1 MVGAKLPHMSNK
13 LRFSEFVLDID
24 DESLFHGETKIDL
37 NRRTLQVLHLL
48 VANCGRV
55 VTKEEFFDAIW
66 ADSFVEEA
74 NLSVAIASI
83 RKALGD
89 DAREPKFVETRPR
102 KGYRFIAEVARV
114 VESEPEPAVAAEQLT
129 PENKGAFIP
138 AGTSEAEPK
147 RDDLFQ
153 QSVVV
158 NRPSTRRYVLL
169 TIAGVCLLF
178 AAMVIGG
185 GWLRGRP
192 KAVEVAPQIASMAVL
207 PFESSTEEFEFLADG
222 MTDAVINS
230 LALSPDLHIIS
241 RNSVFKYKKERP
253 AIKEIAGALNV
264 QAVLTGRI
272 TSRGTELIVSAELT
286 DATTNSQ
293 IWGHTYVRP
302 AADAITVQQQISHD
316 IADALKI
323 KLSPDE
329 RFAVRGTKSPEAWLA
344 YVRGRFYW
352 NRRGNDDYR
361 RAIEQFN
368 LALQA
373 DPAYAM
379 AYAGLADTYLIM
391 GLRPNEDRS
400 QLARAALDK
409 AVELDP
415 HLSEVYA
422 SIGFN
427 ECFEQLQIKSA
438 EENYRK
444 AIELNPNNAQARH
457 WLAELLVLDG
467 RFDEG
472 FAEYDRALA
481 LDPLSMAI
489 KSDIAYAYVYKRDL
503 DKAAESLDQL
513 IEEDPS
519 FSRSHAYLSTVYC
532 AKKDFPRAIDEME
545 KAWKIAGEG
554 PEVLQYAERFR
565 RAFAKD
571 GERGYFEE
579 FIDQHIGNGRKAP
592 VQAAWGY
599 AQLGEPDKAF
609 AMLELAI
616 SDPEY
621 RINRGS
627 IPYVKAWVQ
636 LDPLHNDP
644 RWPILLD
651 RVGLTR

>member
-1 MVGAKLPHMSNK
+1 MEAPHKFRFGDFCLDAQEEVLLCGDAKVAINS
-13 LRFSEFVLDID
+13 
-24 DESLFHGETKIDL
+24 
-37 NRRTLQVLHLL
+37 RTFQVLRLL
-48 VANCGRV
+48 VERAGKAV
-55 VTKEEFFDAIW
+55 SKQEFFDTVW
-66 ADSFVEEA
+66 ADTFVQD
-74 NLSVAIASI
+74 NSLTVAITSL

-89 DAREPKFVETRPR
+89 DAKNPKFIENVPR
-102 KGYRFIAEVARV
+102 KGYRFIAEVAPV
-114 VESEPEPAVAAEQLT
+114 AEPAKEPASAIEPQATKVEDPPVDAYASAAGSEVVD
-129 PENKGAFIP
+129 AFPPAVQP
-138 AGTSEAEPK
+138 AGPRA
-147 RDDLFQ
+147 
-153 QSVVV
+153 
-158 NRPSTRRYVLL
+158 RRYVFWSV
-169 TIAGVCLLF
+169 AGLGLLF
-178 AAMVIGG
+178 AAVVIGG

-272 TSRGTELIVSAELT
+272 TSRDNELIVNAELT
-286 DATTNSQ
+286 DAATNTQ

-329 RFAVRGTKSPEAWLA
+329 QFAVRGTKSPDAWLA

-422 SIGFN
+422 LSVSMSVSN
-427 ECFEQLQIKSA
+427 S
-438 EENYRK
+438 YRSSPPK
-444 AIELNPNNAQARH
+444 RIIER
-457 WLAELLVLDG
+457 
-467 RFDEG
+467 
-472 FAEYDRALA
+472 
-481 LDPLSMAI
+481 
-489 KSDIAYAYVYKRDL
+489 
-503 DKAAESLDQL
+503 
-513 IEEDPS
+513 
-519 FSRSHAYLSTVYC
+519 RSS
-532 AKKDFPRAIDEME
+532 
-545 KAWKIAGEG
+545 
-554 PEVLQYAERFR
+554 
-565 RAFAKD
+565 
-571 GERGYFEE
+571 
-579 FIDQHIGNGRKAP
+579 
-592 VQAAWGY
+592 
-599 AQLGEPDKAF
+599 
-609 AMLELAI
+609 
-616 SDPEY
+616 
-621 RINRGS
+621 
-627 IPYVKAWVQ
+627 
-636 LDPLHNDP
+636 
-644 RWPILLD
+644 
-651 RVGLTR
+651 